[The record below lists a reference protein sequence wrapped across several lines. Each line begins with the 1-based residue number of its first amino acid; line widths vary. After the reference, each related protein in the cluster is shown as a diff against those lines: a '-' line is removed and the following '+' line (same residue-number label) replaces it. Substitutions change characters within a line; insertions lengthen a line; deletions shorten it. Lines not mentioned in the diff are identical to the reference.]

1 MGRRWL
7 PRVTLSCVAS
17 VAATAF
23 LTSVPAALVTSLASR
38 VAYADEEVPVPV
50 PLQIELLLKVAGY
63 DKNLAARA
71 PSVVRVLVL
80 TKGGNA
86 QSSRVGQAAARALEG
101 KTAGSRPVEVT
112 TQAFTTGPALAAKVK
127 EAKLAIVYVT
137 PGFDA
142 GEMESIAKS
151 LAGISV
157 LSAGALTRFID
168 TGVVLGF
175 ELVSGKPKLLVH
187 LKRARDQSVELS
199 SQVLKIV
206 RVIE

>member
-1 MGRRWL
+1 METHGLMGRRWL
-7 PRVTLSCVAS
+7 LRATLLCAL
-17 VAATAF
+17 ATAGLAMLVPS
-23 LTSVPAALVTSLASR
+23 LTL
-38 VAYADEEVPVPV
+38 ADEDMAVPV

-80 TKGGNA
+80 TKAGNA
-86 QSSRVGQAAARALEG
+86 QSTRVGQAAARARVG
-101 KTAGSRPVEVT
+101 KTAGGRPVEVSSA
-112 TQAFTTGPALAAKVK
+112 AFSGGAALASKVK
-127 EAKLAIVYVT
+127 EARLAIVYVA

-142 GEMESIAKS
+142 DEMTGIARS

-168 TGVVLGF
+168 DGVVLGF

-187 LKRARDQSVELS
+187 LKRAHDQSVELS

>member
-7 PRVTLSCVAS
+7 LRVTLLCVAS
-17 VAATAF
+17 SLAPLLAI
-23 LTSVPAALVTSLASR
+23 LVTS
-38 VAYADEEVPVPV
+38 VARADEDVAVPV

-80 TKGGNA
+80 TKGGDG
-86 QSSRVGQAAARALEG
+86 QSTRVGQAAARALEG
-101 KTAGSRPVEVT
+101 KAVGSRPVEVST
-112 TQAFTTGPALAAKVK
+112 AAFTGGAALASKVK

-142 GEMESIAKS
+142 GEMDSIARS
-151 LAGISV
+151 LSGISV

-168 TGVVLGF
+168 SGVVLGF

-187 LKRARDQSVELS
+187 LKRAHDQSVELS

>member
-7 PRVTLSCVAS
+7 LR
-17 VAATAF
+17 VAA
-23 LTSVPAALVTSLASR
+23 LGCTSIVAPCLVVGLAR
-38 VAYADEEVPVPV
+38 ADEDVSVPV
-50 PLQIELLLKVAGY
+50 PLQVELLLKVAGY

-80 TKGGNA
+80 TKAGDA
-86 QSSRVGQAAARALEG
+86 QSARVGQAAVRAFTG
-101 KTAGSRPVEVT
+101 QTAGNRPVEV
-112 TQAFTTGPALAAKVK
+112 ASVNFGGGPTLAAKVK
-127 EAKLAIVYVT
+127 EQQLAIVYVT

-142 GEMESIAKS
+142 ADMTSIAKS
-151 LAGISV
+151 LSGVSV
-157 LSAGALTRFID
+157 LTVGALTRFID
-168 TGVVLGF
+168 AGVVLSF

-187 LKRARDQSVELS
+187 LKRAHDQKVELS

>member
-1 MGRRWL
+1 METHTLMGRRWL
-7 PRVTLSCVAS
+7 LRVVLSS
-17 VAATAF
+17 LSAAF
-23 LTSVPAALVTSLASR
+23 MLVPSFTH
-38 VAYADEEVPVPV
+38 ADEDVAVPV

-86 QSSRVGQAAARALEG
+86 QSTRVGQAAARALEG
-101 KTAGSRPVEVT
+101 KTAGSRPVEVS
-112 TQAFTTGPALAAKVK
+112 TQAFTGGAALASRVK
-127 EAKLAIVYVT
+127 EAKLAIIYVT

-142 GEMESIAKS
+142 SEMDGIAKS
-151 LAGISV
+151 LAGVSV
-157 LSAGALTRFID
+157 LSAGALTRFIEG
-168 TGVVLGF
+168 GVVLGF

-187 LKRARDQSVELS
+187 LRRARDQSVELS

>member
-7 PRVTLSCVAS
+7 LRVTLLC
-17 VAATAF
+17 VAATLAPV
-23 LTSVPAALVTSLASR
+23 LAPLVAR
-38 VAYADEEVPVPV
+38 ADDDVAVPV

-86 QSSRVGQAAARALEG
+86 QSTRVGQAAARALEG
-101 KTAGSRPVEVT
+101 KTAGSRPVEVS
-112 TQAFTTGPALAAKVK
+112 TQAFMGAAALAAKVK
-127 EAKLAIVYVT
+127 GNQLAIVYVT

-142 GEMESIAKS
+142 SEMDSIAKS

-168 TGVVLGF
+168 DGVVLGF

-187 LKRARDQSVELS
+187 LKRAHDQSVELS

>member
-1 MGRRWL
+1 MGL
-7 PRVTLSCVAS
+7 
-17 VAATAF
+17 
-23 LTSVPAALVTSLASR
+23 AALAPSLTL
-38 VAYADEEVPVPV
+38 ADEDMAVPV

-86 QSSRVGQAAARALEG
+86 QSTRVGQAAARALEG
-101 KTAGSRPVEVT
+101 KTAGSRPVEVSSA
-112 TQAFTTGPALAAKVK
+112 AFTGGPALASRVK
-127 EAKLAIVYVT
+127 DAKLAIVYVT

-142 GEMESIAKS
+142 GEMDSIAKS
-151 LAGISV
+151 LSGISV
-157 LSAGALTRFID
+157 LTAGALTRFID
-168 TGVVLGF
+168 GGVVLSF

-187 LKRARDQSVELS
+187 LKRAHDQSVELS

>member
-7 PRVTLSCVAS
+7 LRATLFSAL
-17 VAATAF
+17 ATIGLGLLVPS
-23 LTSVPAALVTSLASR
+23 LTL
-38 VAYADEEVPVPV
+38 ADEDMAVPV

-80 TKGGNA
+80 IKGGNA
-86 QSSRVGQAAARALEG
+86 QSTRVSQAAVRALEG
-101 KTAGSRPVEVT
+101 KLAGGRPVEVSSGP
-112 TQAFTTGPALAAKVK
+112 FTGGPALASKVK

-142 GEMESIAKS
+142 AEMDSIAKS
-151 LAGISV
+151 LSGISV
-157 LSAGALTRFID
+157 LTAGALTRFID
-168 TGVVLGF
+168 SGVVLSF

-187 LKRARDQSVELS
+187 LKRAHDQSVELS

>member
-7 PRVTLSCVAS
+7 LRVTLLCVAS
-17 VAATAF
+17 T
-23 LTSVPAALVTSLASR
+23 LASSFAR
-38 VAYADEEVPVPV
+38 ADEEVAVPV
-50 PLQIELLLKVAGY
+50 QLQIELLLKVAGY
-63 DKNLAARA
+63 DKNLPARA

-101 KTAGSRPVEVT
+101 KTAGSRPVEVS
-112 TQAFTTGPALAAKVK
+112 TQAFTTGAALAAKVK

-137 PGFDA
+137 PGFDGA
-142 GEMESIAKS
+142 ELESISKS

-157 LSAGALTRFID
+157 LTAGALTRFIEG
-168 TGVVLGF
+168 GVVLGF

-187 LKRARDQSVELS
+187 LKRAHDQSVELS

>member
-1 MGRRWL
+1 MGRRL
-7 PRVTLSCVAS
+7 L
-17 VAATAF
+17 
-23 LTSVPAALVTSLASR
+23 LR
-38 VAYADEEVPVPV
+38 VALGCVTCVLVPCLVPSGVALADEDVAVPV

-101 KTAGSRPVEVT
+101 KTAGNRPVEVVSG
-112 TQAFTTGPALAAKVK
+112 AFMGGPALAAHVK
-127 EAKLAIVYVT
+127 EGKLAIVYVT

-142 GEMESIAKS
+142 SEMNSIAMS
-151 LAGISV
+151 LAGVSV

-168 TGVVLGF
+168 DGVVLSF

-187 LKRARDQSVELS
+187 LKRAHDQSVELS

>member
-1 MGRRWL
+1 MGRRKL
-7 PRVTLSCVAS
+7 LRVALGC
-17 VAATAF
+17 AA
-23 LTSVPAALVTSLASR
+23 SVPAAAFVALVSPFAF
-38 VAYADEEVPVPV
+38 ADEEVPVPV

-63 DKNLAARA
+63 DKNLATRA
-71 PSVVRVLVL
+71 PSVVKVLVL

-101 KTAGSRPVEVT
+101 KTAGSRPVEVS
-112 TQAFTTGPALAAKVK
+112 TQAFTTGPALAAKIK
-127 EAKLAIVYVT
+127 EARLAIVYVT

-142 GEMESIAKS
+142 AEMESIAKS

-168 TGVVLGF
+168 MGVVLGF

-187 LKRARDQSVELS
+187 LKRAHDQSVELS

>member
-1 MGRRWL
+1 METHTLMGRRWL
-7 PRVTLSCVAS
+7 LRVVLSS
-17 VAATAF
+17 FSAAF
-23 LTSVPAALVTSLASR
+23 MLVPSFTH
-38 VAYADEEVPVPV
+38 ADEDVAVPV

-80 TKGGNA
+80 TQGGNA
-86 QSSRVGQAAARALEG
+86 QSTRVGQAAARALAG
-101 KTAGSRPVEVT
+101 KTAGNRPVEVS
-112 TQAFTTGPALAAKVK
+112 TQAFTGGAALASKVK

-142 GEMESIAKS
+142 SEMDGIAKS
-151 LAGISV
+151 LAGVSV
-157 LSAGALTRFID
+157 LSAGALTRF
-168 TGVVLGF
+168 TEGGVVLGF

-187 LKRARDQSVELS
+187 LRRARDQSVELS

>member
-7 PRVTLSCVAS
+7 LRVTLLG
-17 VAATAF
+17 VAAALAF
-23 LTSVPAALVTSLASR
+23 AFVPVLAR
-38 VAYADEEVPVPV
+38 ADEDVAVPV

-63 DKNLAARA
+63 DKNLATRA

-80 TKGGNA
+80 TKGGNS
-86 QSSRVGQAAARALEG
+86 QSTRVGQAAARALEG
-101 KTAGSRPVEVT
+101 KTAGGRPVEVS
-112 TQAFTTGPALAAKVK
+112 TQAYAGGAALAAKVQ
-127 EAKLAIVYVT
+127 ENKLAIVYVT
-137 PGFDA
+137 PGLDA
-142 GEMESIAKS
+142 GEMDSIAKS

-157 LSAGALTRFID
+157 LSAGALTRFIED
-168 TGVVLGF
+168 GVVLSF

-187 LKRARDQSVELS
+187 LKRAHDQSVELS